1 MTNKPKRFLGVD
13 LGAARTGLARSDDLG
28 MYSVGLGNIKSYD
41 LDKAAL
47 KVAEKAEE
55 INADII
61 IIGKPVN
68 MNGTLGEKAQLCE
81 QFGQKV
87 SQYTKIPIDF
97 FDERLT
103 TVEAHRI
110 LGESGIRAKNRKNI
124 VDSLSAEIILQGYMD
139 MLKNKNSI

>member
-1 MTNKPKRFLGVD
+1 MTDKPKRFLGVD

-87 SQYTKIPIDF
+87 SQYTKIQIDF

-139 MLKNKNSI
+139 MLKNKNSK

>member
-1 MTNKPKRFLGVD
+1 MTDKLKRLLGVD

-87 SQYTKIPIDF
+87 SKFTKIPIDF

-139 MLKNKNSI
+139 MLKNKNSK